1 MIALAHPASCIH
13 PLLHAGVH
21 ALDDHVRTPN
31 THSTSH
37 TSLTPSSTPQPGTS
51 GEPHVHHGCT
61 TLHSHHTALGCVFQR
76 RVGHTGFTPT
86 RLHCACSKTSHPPC
100 TATLT
105 PIRRPRSSTAT
116 TGSADGAPRE
126 TATTTTM
133 TTTTTR
139 DRDVRPDPRDTRD
152 ETLILSRPS
161 STGDVQAQRPIG
173 FRDAREALARQSSQ
187 VQSSKDV
194 RDVRDVIS
202 PRSRESSRAD
212 SSNRPTDRD
221 RDRDRDR
228 SRGREG
234 SVSSVS
240 SSAAVGAGR
249 PELTPAIGTN
259 APTAEAGSTVGPKD
273 RHKVCVVTHSSCSH
287 APPVSYRAHLQQ
299 R

>member
-1 MIALAHPASCIH
+1 MGARRCIRITLYWLAF
-13 PLLHAGVH
+13 
-21 ALDDHVRTPN
+21 R
-31 THSTSH
+31 
-37 TSLTPSSTPQPGTS
+37 
-51 GEPHVHHGCT
+51 
-61 TLHSHHTALGCVFQR
+61 R
-76 RVGHTGFTPT
+76 RVGHTRFTPT
-86 RLHCACSKTSHPPC
+86 RLQLCMYQNLTPSLC

-116 TGSADGAPRE
+116 TAGADGAPRE
-126 TATTTTM
+126 TATTTT
-133 TTTTTR
+133 TTTR
-139 DRDVRPDPRDTRD
+139 DRDVRSDPRDTRD

-187 VQSSKDV
+187 VQSSGDV

-221 RDRDRDR
+221 RDRDRNR

-273 RHKVCVVTHSSCSH
+273 RHKVCVVTHCSYSH
-287 APPVSYRAHLQQ
+287 APPVSYRAHLQ
-299 R
+299 RR